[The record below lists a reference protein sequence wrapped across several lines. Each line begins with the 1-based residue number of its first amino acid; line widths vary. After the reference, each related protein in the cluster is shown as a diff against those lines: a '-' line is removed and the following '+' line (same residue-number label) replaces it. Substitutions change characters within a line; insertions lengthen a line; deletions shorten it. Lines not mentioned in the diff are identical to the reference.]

1 VTRIPHEIKHF
12 RSYTAR
18 RDLAHALYR
27 SWRGSPELRA
37 LGLSHKLFLAV
48 ALIVGVVL
56 SLVGWNLL
64 TTRRLTAENRAIIQG
79 ALPAVRLEI
88 TLLEGVAA
96 LRRVEAR
103 HASSAI
109 PRTPRSSPSARE
121 RSRTTWLSWGRSC
134 PPPRSDRPA
143 RAVERRKLSEP
154 IPVRGRDE
162 IAELTI
168 AFNRMAARLRELD
181 TLTQHLFLAIT
192 HEPSTSWPGPS
203 C

>member
-1 VTRIPHEIKHF
+1 
-12 RSYTAR
+12 
-18 RDLAHALYR
+18 
-27 SWRGSPELRA
+27 LRA

-103 HASSAI
+103 HALLRDPAY
-109 PRTPRSSPSARE
+109 ARLFAE
-121 RSRTTWLSWGRSC
+121 R
-134 PPPRSDRPA
+134 A
-143 RAVERRKLSEP
+143 RALEDDLVILGPLLSTPEERQALADA
-154 IPVRGRDE
+154 RDE
-162 IAELTI
+162 
-168 AFNRMAARLRELD
+168 
-181 TLTQHLFLAIT
+181 
-192 HEPSTSWPGPS
+192 
-203 C
+203 